1 MYIDHFIYKF
11 ITATGRALMPQNK
24 STFPTLTSINI
35 SKKIFRT
42 VIIPAI
48 SLSISSH
55 TQAQENAEELLL
67 LNNIYSAISLDSSNN
82 ALFLHGLPNDFF
94 YQLSQNMGMNN
105 VVIDYFSD
113 IDEINNIDDMD
124 TFYAAHIRDETG
136 ASLRL
141 AFNSNTQTIDINFG
155 DTVIQIEPNSA
166 YVELRDFNTL
176 FTIYDFGGEIRLD
189 SDAFD
194 IYFPYSIFFLPV
206 TSYGLEYIITGENLS
221 IENLGVNIKGWNYI
235 IGTLD
240 DDIFTVQEIPT
251 TDTFIIDG
259 GGGEDIILFN
269 DISDIDNNEPAEND
283 NNAVIVGTPLS
294 NNIING
300 SVTLDT
306 GVININDG
314 DLTFT
319 GGNLSLNDNSSE
331 GSVEITP
338 ENDGVTVIDGDSVSI
353 NFPSETTSEEIHIGT
368 ETDAIIVDSSEI
380 EFTANEPESNVLE
393 EGKNTG
399 GGSFNYLTLFYLAL
413 FGFLQKQRNSKIKF

>member
-35 SKKIFRT
+35 SKKIFST

-55 TQAQENAEELLL
+55 TQAQENVEELLL

-141 AFNSNTQTIDINFG
+141 AFNSNTQAIDINFG

-189 SDAFD
+189 SDVFN

-221 IENLGVNIKGWNYI
+221 IENLSVNIKGWNYI

-283 NNAVIVGTPLS
+283 NNAVIVGTP
-294 NNIING
+294 
-300 SVTLDT
+300 
-306 GVININDG
+306 VI
-314 DLTFT
+314 
-319 GGNLSLNDNSSE
+319 
-331 GSVEITP
+331 
-338 ENDGVTVIDGDSVSI
+338 
-353 NFPSETTSEEIHIGT
+353 
-368 ETDAIIVDSSEI
+368 
-380 EFTANEPESNVLE
+380 
-393 EGKNTG
+393 
-399 GGSFNYLTLFYLAL
+399 
-413 FGFLQKQRNSKIKF
+413 KQYN